1 MAKKN
6 KQGAQ
11 LETGLQSIEGSLSKT
26 EHFLEKYKKQLS
38 IAALVVLGIV
48 AVIFA
53 YKKFYLE
60 PLKVEVQEQIFV
72 AQQYFERDSFNLALN
87 GDGDYPGFL
96 QIIDDYGSTE
106 AGNLSNY
113 YAGVCYYRLGEF
125 DNAIEY
131 LENFT
136 TDNKLLS
143 AVHYGLIGD
152 AYTELGDFK
161 KAGEYYQKAAD
172 ESENKM
178 TTPVFLMKLGRVY
191 EENKNWKD
199 ALASYERIKKD
210 YKTTPEGR
218 VIEKFITRVK
228 FNMQ

>member
-11 LETGLQSIEGSLSKT
+11 IESGLQNIEGSLSKT

-38 IAALVVLGIV
+38 IASLVVIGIV

-60 PLKVEVQEQIFV
+60 PMKVEAQEQIFV

-106 AGNLSNY
+106 VGNLANY
-113 YAGVCYYRLGEF
+113 YAGVSYYKLGEF
-125 DNAIEY
+125 ENAIDY
-131 LENFT
+131 LSDFS
-136 TDNKLLS
+136 TDDKLIS
-143 AVHYGLIGD
+143 SVANGCMGD
-152 AYTELGDFK
+152 AYTELNNFE
-161 KAGEYYQKAAD
+161 KAAEYYKKAAD
-172 ESENKM
+172 ESENKL
-178 TTPVFLMKLGRVY
+178 TAPIYLMKLGRVY
-191 EENKNWKD
+191 EETKKWKE
-199 ALASYERIKKD
+199 ALEVYETIKRD
-210 YKTTPEGR
+210 YKTTQEGR
-218 VIEKFITRVK
+218 VIDKFITRVK
-228 FNMQ
+228 FNM